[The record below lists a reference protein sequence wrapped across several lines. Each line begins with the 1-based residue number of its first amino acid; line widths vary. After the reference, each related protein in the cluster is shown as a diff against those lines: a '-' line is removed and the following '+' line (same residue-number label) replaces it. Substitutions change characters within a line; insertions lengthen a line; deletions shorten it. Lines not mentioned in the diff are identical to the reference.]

1 MNFALVL
8 RAGSAVPLRFEDPS
22 VMMFSDSPVPV
33 DWDFLD
39 SPLRP
44 RSVGTTL
51 QGSFL
56 TPVPEPSELFS
67 LGVYSVVLLRRRRSV
82 EKKSSLEIDPWQKR
96 KH

>member
-22 VMMFSDSPVPV
+22 VMRFSDSAVPV
-33 DWDFLD
+33 GCDFLD
-39 SPLRP
+39 SPVGP
-44 RSVGTTL
+44 QSVGTTL

-67 LGVYSVVLLRRRRSV
+67 LEYTVWCYCVG
-82 EKKSSLEIDPWQKR
+82 DAQWKR
-96 KH
+96 NLA